1 MSKGVSK
8 ISLYIGSILMAILLI
23 AIIAVFIVLKKMEQ
37 PKILDESIRKKTKE
51 KEEKKKT
58 KNRTGVPEDLLG
70 FQKIDQGIIYLENG
84 HSLRAIIGVDSI
96 HYYLLSEEEQ
106 EAVDGA
112 LASVLASISYPVQ
125 PLSITKPV
133 DLYSYI
139 ESLKSDISK
148 APATMQQYGEQH
160 IAFLEEE
167 TKQQILIKQDYLVVG
182 VDNVEPE
189 DLQQAKSELDRRCGL
204 IISGLRRAEL
214 VAHVLDTYEV
224 MGIFYDIF
232 HANRVMSARLNEKD
246 ELETYFVKS
255 EKPIKPM
262 NPQPI
267 SQASKPNGASIEK
280 QGLILLR

>member
-1 MSKGVSK
+1 MD
-8 ISLYIGSILMAILLI
+8 
-23 AIIAVFIVLKKMEQ
+23 Q
-37 PKILDESIRKKTKE
+37 PQILDEVDGGE
-51 KEEKKKT
+51 VEEKNKKT
-58 KNRTGVPEDLLG
+58 KNHQGAPEDLLG

-84 HSLRAIIGVDSI
+84 RSLRAIIGVDSI

-112 LASVLASISYPVQ
+112 LASVLASLSYPVQ

-139 ESLKSDISK
+139 EKLKRDISK
-148 APATMQQYGEQH
+148 APATMRQYGEQH

-182 VDNVEPE
+182 VDNVAAE

-232 HANRVMSARLNEKD
+232 HANRVMSARLNEND
-246 ELETYFVKS
+246 EWENYFVTS

-262 NPQPI
+262 KTSPVSPE
-267 SQASKPNGASIEK
+267 SKPNPKEK
-280 QGLILLR
+280 QGLVLLR